1 MDLRV
6 DWGFSHPQLPLAP
19 QSGGRKV
26 TDYVKSSLC
35 GSGFSSWVVSFHQ
48 SQMAPAPKRTVLL
61 HVNLI
66 LCQGKKEVR
75 KESKKGR
82 KEKKEGGKGG
92 KKEKEGMKVRV
103 GERREGGKRE
113 RRKEGKKERTF

>member
-92 KKEKEGMKVRV
+92 KKEKEGMKERV